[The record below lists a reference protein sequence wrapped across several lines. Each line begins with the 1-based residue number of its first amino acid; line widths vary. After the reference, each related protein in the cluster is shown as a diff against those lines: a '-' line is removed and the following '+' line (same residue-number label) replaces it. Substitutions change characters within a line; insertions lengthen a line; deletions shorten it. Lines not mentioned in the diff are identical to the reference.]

1 MAFPWEAMV
10 TDSTLVVKASLAKIP
25 PARTPLVDDPKSPLV
40 PCLRV
45 AIKSPK
51 SVKLPVVE
59 NSAN

>member
-1 MAFPWEAMV
+1 MV
-10 TDSTLVVKASLAKIP
+10 TNSTLAVKASLAKIP
-25 PARTPLVDDPKSPLV
+25 PALTPLVDDPKSPFV

-45 AIKSPK
+45 ATKSPK